1 MKSVIIFGAGISGL
15 SAAHELVRLGYV
27 VSIYEALDQPGGFFR
42 SSRSRIDNIPS
53 EYSWHGMGPWYHNT
67 FDLMKNIPFSEKGSI
82 YDLALSRPVDF
93 GIFPDNDKAQF
104 FDEGLKSIPKMF
116 RMSRFE
122 CIKWFYLMIKTW
134 TSNNR
139 SQIKYARIN
148 AAQAWRP
155 LLKDKAYKTW
165 RSCFGPW
172 IGSDWSN
179 VSLHTAGNFFRNQLN
194 AKALHRH
201 KADQNGPAWTQGTRS
216 GWLLFAG
223 PSSEYW
229 FNPWIAYLKEKGV
242 TFHWGQALTKVEFD
256 GTNISSAFCGEAQI
270 KGDIYILAINPFI
283 TADILSKTPALE
295 SQQVLNLF
303 KPLTQDGPHTQ
314 VSLRLA
320 FSEEIKFPRKRTA
333 VVISDSEFNLT
344 LFAEEQVW
352 DKEVDLGQEI
362 KSLWTVTSCISSI
375 PGRIYHKPVTHCTK
389 EEFIEEVKVQILSC
403 GALDELL
410 KEANHGKGIKD
421 FSITKIEVWHEW
433 KFSNQGIEPL
443 QPKWVNTTN
452 TQAYLPAQKTPV
464 LNLFLAGAHTRTQAQ
479 VWSIEGAVES
489 GRRAAKAIDDRVQ
502 VLGQSCP
509 KWLNGLSRIDDFLY
523 AIKAPQL
530 IDFILIALA
539 VYFIF
544 FMFTK
549 LNFSI
554 YQK

>member
-15 SAAHELVRLGYV
+15 SAAHELVQLGYV
-27 VSIYEALDQPGGFFR
+27 VSVYEALDQPGGFFR
-42 SSRSRIDNIPS
+42 SSRPAKDNMPS

-67 FDLMKNIPFSEKGSI
+67 FDLMRKIPFSGEGSV

-93 GIFPDNDKAQF
+93 GIFPDTDKAQF
-104 FDEGLKSIPKMF
+104 YDEGLKSIPKMF
-116 RMSRFE
+116 RMNKFE
-122 CIKWFYLMIKTW
+122 YIKWFYLMIKTW

-139 SQIKYARIN
+139 SQIKYAGIN

-172 IGSDWSN
+172 IGSDWSK
-179 VSLHTAGNFFRNQLN
+179 VSLHTAGDFFRKQLTT
-194 AKALHRH
+194 KAIHRH
-201 KADQNGPAWTQGTRS
+201 KADQNGPAWTQGTGA

-229 FNPWIAYLKEKGV
+229 FNPWVNYLKAKGV
-242 TFHWGQALTKVEFD
+242 IFHWEKSLTKLEFD
-256 GTNISSAFCGEAQI
+256 GTNISAVFCGKEQVQ
-270 KGDIYILAINPFI
+270 GDIYILAINPFF
-283 TADILSKTPALE
+283 TAEILSKTPALE

-314 VSLRLA
+314 VSFRLA
-320 FSEEIKFPRKRTA
+320 FSEKIKFPRKRTA

-344 LFAEEQVW
+344 IFAEEQVW
-352 DKEVDLGQEI
+352 DKEVDLGQKI
-362 KSLWTVTSCISSI
+362 KSLWTGTSCISSV

-389 EEFIEEVKVQILSC
+389 KQFIEEVKAQILSC

-410 KEANHGKGIKD
+410 KKANHGKGLKD
-421 FSITKIEVWHEW
+421 FSIIKIEVWHEW
-433 KFSNQGIEPL
+433 KFSSKGIKPL

-464 LNLFLAGAHTRTQAQ
+464 ANLFLAGAHTQTQAQ

-489 GRRAAKAIDDRVQ
+489 GRRAAKAIDDRVK
-502 VLGQSCP
+502 VLGQHRP
-509 KWLNGLSRIDDFLY
+509 AWVNYLSRIDDILY

-530 IDFILIALA
+530 IDSIFISLTVL
-539 VYFIF
+539 FIYIS
-544 FMFTK
+544 
-549 LNFSI
+549 LLPG
-554 YQK
+554 